1 MKEHF
6 IQPLYSV
13 AEIFFILFLIVV
25 VSQFIGTVG
34 YGPSGGKIQSSW
46 GLYSIADCMGA
57 GPGGQG
63 SPRDIS
69 LQSGAVDPARKMKI
83 YGVGPY
89 HWSDKGANTT
99 EEMGEWICEVRS
111 FGFPHARAII
121 TNNMLANGGIKSAE
135 QMIDLSGNSGLT
147 LDVVYPVTML
157 IGLILYKIG
166 ILTGVS
172 SEIDA

>member
-6 IQPLYSV
+6 IQVLYSV
-13 AEIFFILFLIVV
+13 AEIFLILFLIVV

-46 GLYSIADCMGA
+46 GLYSVADCMGA

-99 EEMGEWICEVRS
+99 EEVGEWICELRS

-121 TNNMLANGGIKSAE
+121 KNDMLPNGKIKSTE
-135 QMIDLSGNSGLT
+135 HRIDMSGNSDLT
-147 LDVVYPVTML
+147 LDVVYPVAMI
-157 IGLILYKIG
+157 IGLILNK
-166 ILTGVS
+166 TGS
-172 SEIDA
+172 RISIS

>member
-6 IQPLYSV
+6 IQPLYGV
-13 AEIFFILFLIVV
+13 AALFLIVV

-46 GLYSIADCMGA
+46 GLYSVADCMGA

-99 EEMGEWICEVRS
+99 EEVGEWICELRS

-121 TNNMLANGGIKSAE
+121 KNDMLANGKIKSTE
-135 QMIDLSGNSGLT
+135 HRIDMSGNSDLT
-147 LDVVYPVTML
+147 LDVVYPVAMI
-157 IGLILYKIG
+157 IGLILNK
-166 ILTGVS
+166 TGS
-172 SEIDA
+172 RISIS